1 MHLPKKASVVDDGP
15 VDDWAGQ
22 HGKEGHEDGLEA
34 KGERLISDLNASQG
48 NQNIANPE

>member
-1 MHLPKKASVVDDGP
+1 MHLPKKASVVDDRP
-15 VDDWAGQ
+15 VDDGAGQ

-34 KGERLISDLNASQG
+34 KGERLVSHFNTSQG